1 MPELTPLS
9 LKQMGEAEG
18 ALSVRAAGCM
28 SDLTNAGASATLD
41 SLLGAD
47 CYSRP
52 VLLDL
57 NYVDFIDSSGIGW
70 LLGAHRRFRGAG
82 GSLVLHSIPPVV
94 QHTLKVLRMESVF
107 RLAKD
112 ESEAR
117 SLVLGEK
124 AV

>member
-9 LKQMGEAEG
+9 LKHVGEAEG
-18 ALSVRAAGCM
+18 AVSVRAAGCLSDM
-28 SDLTNAGASATLD
+28 SNPGPSATLD
-41 SLLGAD
+41 ALLGAD
-47 CYSRP
+47 CYARP

-82 GSLVLHSIPPVV
+82 GALVLHSIPPVV
-94 QHTLKVLRMESVF
+94 LHTLKVLRMESVF

-117 SLVLGEK
+117 SIVRGEN

>member
-9 LKQMGEAEG
+9 LKQMGDAEG

-57 NYVDFIDSSGIGW
+57 NYIDFIDSSGIAW

-82 GSLVLHSIPPVV
+82 GTLVLHSIPPVV
-94 QHTLKVLRMESVF
+94 QHTLNVLRMESVF

-117 SLVLGEK
+117 TLVLGEK